1 MKLRIL
7 TTVLVTSLSLIQ
19 PSIGSGQK
27 KKGSKRSKPAVERW
41 YLYTSPDG
49 DFTLSFP
56 KKPTLKDVGP
66 GPLTDI
72 RELEFIT
79 PEGMR
84 FSANFHDIAGN
95 PNAIESNKWMP
106 QLEQVLSDFDRSQ
119 GLRVIQ
125 MHRVRPNTVE
135 AEVWQPVPE
144 ANSTINY
151 LRRSIIRHARVYT
164 LACGWLVNEKP
175 VDNNTICRRFFDSM
189 RLTNNSNQSSHHHPK
204 K

>member
-19 PSIGSGQK
+19 PSVGTSQK
-27 KKGSKRSKPAVERW
+27 RKRSKQSKTGLERW
-41 YLYTSPDG
+41 YLFTSPDG

-56 KKPTLKDVGP
+56 QKPSLKDVGP
-66 GPLTDI
+66 GPLTDV

-84 FSANFHDIAGN
+84 FSANFHDVGGD
-95 PNAIESNKWMP
+95 PNATENNRWIP

-119 GLRVIQ
+119 GLRVVQ
-125 MHRVRPNTVE
+125 MHRVTPNTVE
-135 AEVWQPVPE
+135 AEVWQSVPE
-144 ANSTINY
+144 TNSTINY

-164 LACGWLVNEKP
+164 LACGWLLDQKP
-175 VDNNTICRRFFDSM
+175 VGNSTVCRRFFDSM
-189 RLTNNSNQSSHHHPK
+189 RLTNNNNYSSHYRRK

>member
-19 PSIGSGQK
+19 PSVGNGQK
-27 KKGSKRSKPAVERW
+27 RKESKQAKPATERW
-41 YLYTSPDG
+41 YVFASPDG

-56 KKPTLKDVGP
+56 QKPSLKDVGP
-66 GPLTDI
+66 GPLTDV

-84 FSANFHDIAGN
+84 FSANFHDVGGD
-95 PNAIESNKWMP
+95 PNATESNRWMP

-119 GLRVIQ
+119 GLRVVQ
-125 MHRVRPNTVE
+125 MHRVTPNTVE

-144 ANSTINY
+144 TNSTINY

-175 VDNNTICRRFFDSM
+175 VANSAVCRRFFDSM
-189 RLTNNSNQSSHHHPK
+189 RLTKSSNHSSHSHRK